1 MNHQSP
7 NLKFNRRRM
16 LQFSGLST
24 IGLLLNGCQSSGL
37 DTVGTQLSGAFDP
50 LNQRVNELMFKAR
63 SPVKE
68 YPKSA
73 IDPTEKLLINTFG
86 ETPNIDP
93 NKFKLTIDGDVNKSI
108 ILSLADLQTLPY
120 TSMVIQHVCVEGWA
134 AIVHWGGV
142 RISDL
147 VALVEPKQTV
157 RYAYFY
163 SADGYY
169 DSWDLAS
176 AMHPQ
181 TLLAYHRNDEPIAV
195 DNGAPLRLASPIKLG
210 YKQSKWVT
218 RVSFLSELPKKKG
231 YWEDEGYEWF
241 GGL

>member
-1 MNHQSP
+1 MNSNP
-7 NLKFNRRRM
+7 NRQFNRRRL
-16 LQFSGLST
+16 LQLSGLST
-24 IGLLLNGCQSSGL
+24 VGWLLNSCGSSL
-37 DTVGTQLSGAFDP
+37 YSAQVGDAFDP
-50 LNQRVNELMFKAR
+50 LNQRVQALLFKPQT
-63 SPVKE
+63 PVAE

-73 IDPTEKLLINTFG
+73 IDPVEKLLVNTFDA
-86 ETPNIDP
+86 TPNLDP
-93 NKFKLTIDGDVNKSI
+93 AKFQLTIDGDVNRAI
-108 ILSLADLQTLPY
+108 TLSLADLQKLPY
-120 TSMVIQHVCVEGWA
+120 TSMVIRHICVEGWS

-142 RISDL
+142 RIADL
-147 VALVEPKQTV
+147 MALVQPKNTV

-176 AMHPQ
+176 ALHPQ
-181 TLLAYHRNDEPIAV
+181 TLLAYHRNDQPIAI

-218 RVSFLSELPKKKG
+218 RLSFLSQLPEKKG

-241 GGL
+241 GGI

>member
-1 MNHQSP
+1 MNP
-7 NLKFNRRRM
+7 NPHFNRRRM
-16 LQFSGLST
+16 LQLSGLST
-24 IGLLLNGCQSSGL
+24 VGFLLNGCGTSLYSRQ
-37 DTVGTQLSGAFDP
+37 VGDAFDP
-50 LNQRVNELMFKAR
+50 LNQRVQELMFKPQ

-68 YPKSA
+68 FSKQA
-73 IDPTEKLLINTFG
+73 IDPLENLLINSFG
-86 ETPNIDP
+86 ETPKLDP
-93 NKFKLTIDGDVNKSI
+93 AKFQLTIDGDVNQSVT
-108 ILSLADLQTLPY
+108 LSLAELQKLPY
-120 TSMVIQHVCVEGWA
+120 TSMIIRHVCVEGWS

-147 VALVEPKQTV
+147 VALVQPKNTV

-176 AMHPQ
+176 ALHPQ
-181 TLLAYHRNDEPIAV
+181 TLLAYSRNDEPIAI

-218 RVSFLSELPKKKG
+218 RLSFLSELPAKKG